1 MKTKIKR
8 HSRAVISVI
17 LTLCMLMSCMT
28 VGIITVNAYSFE
40 DNSYI
45 YFEASKTGWTYNNMY
60 VAMLRN
66 SDGNRY
72 VWKMSQIAG
81 TDIWYVKTSG
91 LNSTW
96 TDGSNICFFNDDSS
110 TWGGSSNNGYE
121 DIKFWATNWS
131 NTYGE
136 NMYTNNAYFYRATSS
151 GTNNNSINKDD
162 SKSNSSNP
170 PQLYWSECSSIWRQ
184 SQKLTVMTDTDKDG
198 SYTYYDDGSS
208 NGGTASL
215 QARHM
220 NSGADTLSDYGYAG
234 SDKGR
239 NDDSNDAITATVT
252 YKTAVRTSTVKLSA
266 TPKAGYEFVDF
277 YNATSNQTMA
287 TAAQCTV
294 SGGAYTY
301 EYKALANIEVYA
313 RFRNSITTLDTP
325 TNVKINSVDNF
336 EVSEGDATTTQL
348 TWDSV
353 DNANSYT
360 VYKDGEQVAE
370 GLTTCSYT
378 IANTAA
384 NSGTYTVKAVTTD
397 VTHYEDSD
405 FSAGATLT
413 VYAPMFS
420 LLGNVDSS
428 YIESITNKAGTNHA
442 STATKGWDQT
452 YQANVAVDG
461 ATENPGVYKIKFK
474 TKTTGSTINIGLYQ
488 KDVRQRGFEYQDTYY
503 NVPGSDLSVPSGGI
517 GNVHIVDGSG
527 SLILKPGVE
536 YTITIDQ
543 RNQTE
548 DNYGTVT
555 ITTDSA
561 DVNAVA
567 RVKYFD
573 PTAGALSSTVNN
585 APAAVGTAS
594 SAPNAGTKPLTTTL
608 TAKVMDT
615 EKYEFKGW
623 FTDADCTTPL
633 AETSASTL
641 SKVVTDINADT
652 SYYALFEEKTPDLV
666 NVTLTFGSNGA
677 FDSSKAVSGVKSI
690 TTAGSSYTAYPG
702 ATISFGVTPAS
713 GYQISGVTATTG
725 VASYNNTSNTV
736 TVSRITGAT
745 TINVEFAE
753 VPTYKVTL
761 SVNNSTY
768 GKIGSISYTNAQGQ
782 TVTTPSD
789 ITSDTDIYVKAG
801 TVVKL
806 NATAKTGGIFD
817 NWSLTSGKYQRKS
830 DTPLSGTQILFMPT
844 DNMTATANFSNPG
857 TATDKVLFRG
867 TSNQVANMTDTGLTV
882 YSKDVSGTTHYYAY
896 IPKDKMNGTS
906 NAYFGLSNDSSY
918 KNMFNHNSGDS
929 STGSVA
935 TGSESKLA
943 AGAQN
948 ANGSETGDTNTRYN
962 FSYAA
967 LKDTSVSTVV
977 LDMYH
982 TNEDKTFNYVYSVG
996 GSSSG
1001 GSEEEIDKNAYQK
1014 LYVLD
1019 GIVSRNNNAIQDFG
1033 TNNFGNSTI
1042 ISSKSGVLKNN
1053 YYDNPGFI
1061 SDDDGHDE
1069 GQTIYYYD
1077 PSVNLD
1083 FRVQT
1088 VIADNHQAIGI
1099 RAFVMNGRT
1108 YPATKTTVE
1117 GKTAYY
1123 ADITLDSNAEVNTAH
1138 NNKNNGTLEVIPV
1151 YYNTLIPEKDY
1162 IKFYVDANSIGETW
1176 GKTIGYSLW
1185 YSNSSLHGMEGGYP
1199 GQPLMSDGSL
1209 LYGYF
1214 PKYYVGVDAA
1224 ALPEANDR
1232 VKFAGVLLSNLAEHN
1247 YTHHDVLNDWLN
1259 TTVDPNDINYQSFD
1273 YEDPVEIAK
1282 IANVD
1287 TIMFVTKYKEL
1298 TNTHRSDY
1306 GARNLNGTT
1315 GKSWP
1320 TNVTKPTGSGT
1331 ALETSAKAAGFEY
1344 LTDIDGN
1351 RVNIFNEKTELSGNP
1366 LYVISVGNQ
1375 QISPNDW
1382 DTVWE
1387 VYDSTSGTSIAA
1399 ARPVDFI
1406 NPSSDFRTTL
1416 ASYTNRPVFINYEG
1430 WLKGE
1435 SNSGTRLDGR
1445 WLFSKSTDPT
1455 TLRLRV
1461 ATETEG
1467 TLTFQNDFLDWAE
1480 ISNGSDTGIKEYTES
1495 TKLYNHKLSLPN
1507 RTTEVVAKINPV
1519 RYKVRGMY
1527 MLGAAY
1533 SSTADNGFS
1542 SSLADYDDL
1551 NVSGTMTSFINAK
1564 DNRMVIVVDE
1574 IPETDLYITHQMY
1587 GGPGAHKIKGFYW
1600 VKAEL
1605 YQSNKT
1611 TPVNISSGD
1620 NVDKYGNFYNTP
1632 INLSRFTTD
1641 APKGNGYKLK
1651 VTIKTE
1657 MSGSATF
1664 FQWYENN
1671 QDGGYD
1677 EISSTDARG
1686 SSDPVET
1693 VIWVDVDSLYGDQY
1707 LAQRNLDY
1715 YSDLQSSESININ
1728 HLLTS
1733 DTVSAKLDG
1742 TTYTKVTVVDSS
1754 GNAVRGGSYDIKAKT
1769 TVVDSSFITSDA
1781 ADAGNQIKVEIW
1793 TVPKLPAAFDSFYR
1807 TDTVK
1812 LVDGAFGGIAYT
1824 SKGETITYNSKE
1836 YPKATVM
1843 IPISYFFK
1851 SSTDDQGNPIEIF
1864 DSAKKDFNVYSAL
1877 KQFGKYTIE
1886 FNYTSRLYDDQTYV
1900 VKGDITEDLM
1910 KYFDFTNKKLVEDNK
1925 QELIDIMA
1933 PKEDNFMKTITWSK
1947 ANISYFDYLDGEFT
1961 IRIEASQVNAVTLNC
1976 KFNLPYAHTF
1986 GNDKLTIPDNTKDS
2000 AGRPYYVPQAD
2011 NDFSAKYMN
2020 HYTLDNSGTSNQFI
2034 TAAPEI
2040 YDTDNKKVKYFQYWN
2055 VYRVG
2060 GPYEDENVIRK
2071 CYFNAFNLT
2080 FYEAYRIEAVYGNNK
2095 PASPSS
2101 VSYNDGIK
2109 ASISWLD
2116 NSRNQWN
2123 AGHGGSAATVEKK
2136 DYWDY
2141 RGDRVFS
2148 DFALSFSY
2156 NDLKLKESSNSNI
2169 KTYFVIEQL
2178 GKLNEKNDGTG
2189 ELDTQNLNI
2198 SPDDDGKDAVQN
2210 SIQGTAQPGK
2220 RYIKKEIAKSDLDN
2234 KNCIEYYY
2242 NFANRK
2248 QEDIIDPDGKILL
2261 SDYTKMREYLY
2272 RAYAVIYDGTTAV
2285 ASDPAYFTIYDIAS
2299 IENYQQKNYSQ
2310 D

>member
-17 LTLCMLMSCMT
+17 LAISMLVSCMM
-28 VGIITVNAYSFE
+28 VGLIATDAAKVTDSAVGAKDDSESVGDWDDSGKNKLYISF
-40 DNSYI
+40 DNG
-45 YFEASKTGWTYNNMY
+45 ENWESKNT
-60 VAMLRN
+60 N
-66 SDGNRY
+66 SDGYVNFELSTTCSCQWIYYADYSGSKAYKRRASGDTTPNGSSTSSSTDYWARY
-72 VWKMSQIAG
+72 ESADGVGTTYNFSADLIAG
-81 TDIWYVKTSG
+81 QYVVQYVGFDKYGNT
-91 LNSTW
+91 N
-96 TDGSNICFFNDDSS
+96 
-110 TWGGSSNNGYE
+110 GGSLKYHWWRKVASVDSGFDAAAWGNHEMTYTGNGAYRIDITGNGQQYRFRPKFVDGGTTYAYRPAGTGSVHSVNLKSSDNFYDYAHKYDMKTKDSDGNANN
-121 DIKFWATNWS
+121 
-131 NTYGE
+131 
-136 NMYTNNAYFYRATSS
+136 YFYF
-151 GTNNNSINKDD
+151 D
-162 SKSNSSNP
+162 
-170 PQLYWSECSSIWRQ
+170 
-184 SQKLTVMTDTDKDG
+184 
-198 SYTYYDDGSS
+198 
-208 NGGTASL
+208 
-215 QARHM
+215 
-220 NSGADTLSDYGYAG
+220 
-234 SDKGR
+234 
-239 NDDSNDAITATVT
+239 
-252 YKTAVRTSTVKLSA
+252 
-266 TPKAGYEFVDF
+266 
-277 YNATSNQTMA
+277 
-287 TAAQCTV
+287 TV
-294 SGGAYTY
+294 SGYNYSIFLKDGGVWLTHNEPAVT
-301 EYKALANIEVYA
+301 KLNTPANVTI
-313 RFRNSITTLDTP
+313 NTP
-325 TNVKINSVDNF
+325 A
-336 EVSEGDATTTQL
+336 VSEGDTGAVTL
-348 TWDSV
+348 SWDSV
-353 DNANSYT
+353 TDAASYII
-360 VYKDGEQVAE
+360 YKDGEELAT
-370 GLTTCSYT
+370 GITSNSYT
-378 IANTAA
+378 ISAASTAITTDK
-384 NSGTYTVKAVTTD
+384 SGSYTVKAIPSVSD
-397 VTHYEDSD
+397 SFHIDSD
-405 FSAGATLT
+405 TSAGATLT

-428 YIESITNKAGTNHA
+428 YIELITNKAGTDHD

-452 YQANVAVDG
+452 YQVNVAVDG
-461 ATENPGVYKIKFK
+461 DTETPGVYKIKFK

-573 PTAGALSSTVNN
+573 PTEGALSSTVNN

-594 SAPNAGTKPLTTTL
+594 AAPNAGKKPLTTTL

-623 FTDADCTTPL
+623 FTDANCTTPL
-633 AETSASTL
+633 AGTSASTL
-641 SKVVTDINADT
+641 TTEVTGIDADT

-666 NVTLTFGSNGA
+666 DVTLSFGSNGA
-677 FDSSKAVSGVKSI
+677 FDSSKAVSGVAST
-690 TTAGSSYTAYPG
+690 TTAGSSYKAYPG

-725 VASYNNTSNTV
+725 VTSYNNTNNTV
-736 TVSRITGAT
+736 TVSRITGETA
-745 TINVEFAE
+745 INVEFAE
-753 VPTYKVTL
+753 VPTYAVTL

-789 ITSDTDIYVKAG
+789 ITSDTVINVKAG

-806 NATAKTGGIFD
+806 NATAKTGGVFD

-844 DNMTATANFSNPG
+844 DDMTATANFSNPG
-857 TATDKVLFRG
+857 TATTNKLLRGTEDKVY
-867 TSNQVANMTDTGLTV
+867 NMSDSGLTV
-882 YSKDVSGTTHYYAY
+882 YSKDVGGTTHYYAY

-906 NAYFGLSNDSSY
+906 NAFFGLSSSENY
-918 KNMFNHNSGDS
+918 YNMFTQGSGKS
-929 STGSVA
+929 SSGSVA
-935 TGSESKLA
+935 TGSGSKLS
-943 AGAQN
+943 AGSQSY
-948 ANGSETGDTNTRYN
+948 NGTGTYSGTTYYY
-962 FSYAA
+962 SYAA
-967 LKDTSVSTVV
+967 LKDTSVDTVV
-977 LDMYH
+977 LDMYFSDS
-982 TNEDKTFNYVYSVG
+982 NNKLNYVYSVG

-1001 GSEEEIDKNAYQK
+1001 GSEEEIDKNDYQK

-1019 GIVSRNNNAIQDFG
+1019 GIVSRNSGAIQNFG

-1061 SDDDGHDE
+1061 SDNDGHSE

-1162 IKFYVDANSIGETW
+1162 IKFYVDANSIGDTW

-1214 PKYYVGVDAA
+1214 PKYYVGVNAA

-1247 YTHHDVLNDWLN
+1247 YTHQDVLGDWLN
-1259 TTVDPNDINYQSFD
+1259 TSIDSNNINYQSFD

-1331 ALETSAKAAGFEY
+1331 ALEASAKAAGFEY

-1406 NPSSDFRTTL
+1406 NPSSELRTTL
-1416 ASYTNRPVFINYEG
+1416 ANYTSRPVFINYEG

-1461 ATETEG
+1461 ATETGG

-1495 TKLYNHKLSLPN
+1495 TNLYNHKLSLPN

-1605 YQSNKT
+1605 YDSEKT
-1611 TPVNISSGD
+1611 IPVDISSSA
-1620 NVDKYGNFYNTP
+1620 NVDKYGKFYNTP
-1632 INLSRFTTD
+1632 INLSGFTTD
-1641 APKGNGYKLK
+1641 APKGNGYQLK

-1671 QDGGYD
+1671 QDGGYN
-1677 EISSTDARG
+1677 EIDSTAARG

-1707 LAQRNLDY
+1707 LAQRNLDF

-1733 DTVSAKLDG
+1733 ATVSDKLDG

-1793 TVPKLPAAFDSFYR
+1793 TVPKLPATFDSFYR

-1824 SKGETITYNSKE
+1824 SEGETITYNSKE

-1910 KYFDFTNKKLVEDNK
+1910 KYFDFTNKKLVEENK

-1947 ANISYFDYLDGEFT
+1947 DHISYFDYLNGEYT
-1961 IRIEASQVNAVTLNC
+1961 VRIEASQVNAVTLNC

-2000 AGRPYYVPQAD
+2000 SGRPYYVPQED
-2011 NDFSAKYMN
+2011 NSFSAKYMN
-2020 HYTLDNSGTSNQFI
+2020 HYTLNNSGTSNQFI

-2060 GPYEDENVIRK
+2060 DEQKDANVIRR
-2071 CYFNAFNLT
+2071 CYYNEFNLT
-2080 FYEAYRIEAVYGNNK
+2080 FYEAYAIKAVYGDTK

-2101 VSYNDGIK
+2101 VSQNDGIK

-2123 AGHGGSAATVEKK
+2123 AGYGGSAATVEKK
-2136 DYWDY
+2136 SYWKY

-2156 NDLKLKESSNSNI
+2156 DDLKLKESSDSNI

-2178 GKLNEKNDGTG
+2178 DQLNVKNAETG
-2189 ELDTQNLNI
+2189 ERDTQNLNI
-2198 SPDDDGKDAVQN
+2198 PQDDGKTAIQN
-2210 SIQGTAQPGK
+2210 SIKGTAQTGK
-2220 RYIKKEIAKSDLDN
+2220 KYIKKEIAKSDLDN

-2242 NFANRK
+2242 NFANRT
-2248 QEDIIDPDGKILL
+2248 QENIADPDDKILL
-2261 SDYTKMREYLY
+2261 SDYTTMRNYLY

-2299 IENYQQKNYSQ
+2299 IENYQQKNYS
-2310 D
+2310 